1 MNNAGRGLHTVR
13 SVFLCSLPGI
23 LTLFLCASPAFSS
36 RWDREGAQAALTE
49 ARRLREELGKSNNST
64 KEKYLLVVHTY
75 KQVYFKD
82 PHYSGSDDAIYESGE
97 VYQEMGGKFGT
108 LSYYESAAKQYQYLL
123 KDYETSP
130 RCPDALLRLG
140 DLYSGPLEDE
150 TAAQDAYDRLRRQ
163 FKKSEAAAAL
173 TQREAAKA
181 ASKEPAARSAS
192 TAPSPTDENG
202 QTKTATVQ
210 NIRHWTTSD
219 YTRIIIDLDAQT
231 KFTRTRIDHP
241 DRIFFDISNARLSKE
256 LLNKTFVVSDEF
268 LKQVRVAQ
276 NRSDVVRVVLDFAA
290 IGDYAVFELHDPYRI
305 VVDIHGVRNE
315 KAKTE
320 RSGIAVA
327 QGEEPREKPIPMTPL
342 PAPEP
347 KQTQTA
353 KVSTPPPPPA
363 SRGEKTPLIVEE
375 IPATPAKPAPAK
387 PAPAEI
393 KSTSTAKA
401 EEPKAAKTK
410 PTEPLHSTSSDT
422 PAPPKTAERTSRG
435 DRTLTRVLGLKIG
448 RIVIDPGHGGHD
460 TGTVG
465 RGGLMEKDLVLKV
478 AHDLKKLLEDK
489 LGAEVILTRNDDTF
503 VSLEER
509 TAIANQASAD
519 LFVSIHA
526 NSSTSRVTSGVETY
540 YLDFARSDSEREVA
554 ARENAT
560 NVRNVRDLQSLVRM
574 LQDEKSKESRELAA
588 IVQKKLY
595 GGARQLFPTARN
607 RGVRSAPFVV
617 LIGANMPSVLAEVA
631 FISNPRDEKV
641 LKQDANRVQLAQAL
655 FAGIESYMKTLG
667 SEMAR
672 NRTGGE

>member
-1 MNNAGRGLHTVR
+1 
-13 SVFLCSLPGI
+13 LCSLPGLI
-23 LTLFLCASPAFSS
+23 TLFFSATSAFSS
-36 RWDREGAQAALTE
+36 RWDREAAQAALTE
-49 ARRLREELGKSNNST
+49 ARRLREELGQSANPS
-64 KEKYLLVVHTY
+64 KEKYLKVVRTY

-82 PHYSGSDDAIYESGE
+82 PHFSGSDDAIYESGE
-97 VYQEMGGKFGT
+97 VYQEMGEKFAT
-108 LSYYESAAKQYQYLL
+108 LSYYQSAAKQYQYLL

-130 RCPDALLRLG
+130 RCPDALLHLG
-140 DLYSGPLEDE
+140 DLYSGPLDDE
-150 TAAQDAYDRLRRQ
+150 TAAQNAYDRLRKQ
-163 FKKSEAAAAL
+163 FRKSKAAAAL
-173 TQREAAKA
+173 TEKEAAIE
-181 ASKEPAARSAS
+181 ASKQAAARGAAGPTANASDDGSAR
-192 TAPSPTDENG
+192 
-202 QTKTATVQ
+202 TATVQ

-219 YTRIIIDLDAQT
+219 YTRVIIDLDNQT
-231 KFTRTRIDHP
+231 RYTKTRIDHP

-305 VVDIHGVRNE
+305 VVDIHGVRND
-315 KAKTE
+315 KARAE
-320 RSGIAVA
+320 RAGTATA
-327 QGEEPREKPIPMTPL
+327 QGEEPREKPIPMTTLQP
-342 PAPEP
+342 PESR
-347 KQTQTA
+347 QTQAPKAGGTQ
-353 KVSTPPPPPA
+353 PPPPT
-363 SRGEKTPLIVEE
+363 RVEKTPLLVEE
-375 IPATPAKPAPAK
+375 ISTLPVKPASAKPAPADN
-387 PAPAEI
+387 
-393 KSTSTAKA
+393 KSTPTAKS
-401 EEPKAAKTK
+401 EEAKASRGK
-410 PTEPLHSTSSDT
+410 PTEAAHPTASEA
-422 PAPPKTAERTSRG
+422 PVPPKTAERTSRG

-478 AHDLKKLLEDK
+478 ARDLKTLLEDK
-489 LGAEVILTRNDDTF
+489 LGAEVVLTRNDDTF
-503 VSLEER
+503 ISLEER
-509 TAIANQASAD
+509 TAIANQSRAD

-540 YLDFARSDSEREVA
+540 YLDFARSDAEREVA

-560 NVRNVRDLQSLVRM
+560 NVRNVRDLQNLVRM

-588 IVQKKLY
+588 ILQKKLY
-595 GGARQLFPTARN
+595 GGARQLFPTAKN

-641 LKQDANRVQLAQAL
+641 LKQDANRAQLAQAL

-667 SEMAR
+667 SEIAR